1 MKPFALVLLLL
12 SLPAHSLWGARV
24 VVSPS
29 GNDANPGTMDLPM
42 RTIAAAAALSSPAFG
57 PGDTILVRGGIYAD
71 TATIS
76 ISTSGTP
83 AARCYLLAAPGE
95 RPILDFS
102 AMRVASTKRGM
113 NLRGSYWTVR
123 GIDFKGAGD
132 NGMNVSG
139 SNNVIE
145 GCAFYENRDTGL
157 QLGGGASH
165 NRVINCDAYYNADVN
180 QGNADGFAPKLDVG
194 SGNAFIG
201 CRAWQNS
208 DDGWDGYLR
217 GANDVST
224 TLENCWS
231 FMNGYLKNGSPGSGN
246 GNGFKMGGSDTKD
259 LSHNVVLTRC
269 LSFDNLAKG
278 FDQNSNRGTMTL
290 LQCTAFRDNRLY
302 VIADPLAYAEGK
314 QLDLTNCVALNGPLS
329 LSDSARQ
336 RTNSWMA
343 PFAPITDADFLSI
356 DTSGLRGP
364 RTPDGALPDV
374 RFMVPAPGSRLID
387 GGTDVG
393 LPFLGTAPDLG
404 AFETEGTNG
413 VLAAPT
419 APLPEFRLIGSYPNP
434 FNMAV
439 TIAFALPRPGDV
451 AVEIV
456 DLQGS
461 RVFGLSMSGLGTGPQ
476 TVRWNGTGRNG
487 LPVSSGV
494 YFAHLQFGSTR
505 LTTKLVL
512 MK

>member
-1 MKPFALVLLLL
+1 
-12 SLPAHSLWGARV
+12 
-24 VVSPS
+24 
-29 GNDANPGTMDLPM
+29 
-42 RTIAAAAALSSPAFG
+42 
-57 PGDTILVRGGIYAD
+57 
-71 TATIS
+71 
-76 ISTSGTP
+76 
-83 AARCYLLAAPGE
+83 
-95 RPILDFS
+95 
-102 AMRVASTKRGM
+102 
-113 NLRGSYWTVR
+113 
-123 GIDFKGAGD
+123 
-132 NGMNVSG
+132 
-139 SNNVIE
+139 
-145 GCAFYENRDTGL
+145 
-157 QLGGGASH
+157 
-165 NRVINCDAYYNADVN
+165 
-180 QGNADGFAPKLDVG
+180 
-194 SGNAFIG
+194 
-201 CRAWQNS
+201 
-208 DDGWDGYLR
+208 
-217 GANDVST
+217 
-224 TLENCWS
+224 
-231 FMNGYLKNGSPGSGN
+231 
-246 GNGFKMGGSDTKD
+246 
-259 LSHNVVLTRC
+259 
-269 LSFDNLAKG
+269 
-278 FDQNSNRGTMTL
+278 MTL

-413 VLAAPT
+413 VLAAPS

-439 TIAFALPRPGDV
+439 TIAFALPRPGAV